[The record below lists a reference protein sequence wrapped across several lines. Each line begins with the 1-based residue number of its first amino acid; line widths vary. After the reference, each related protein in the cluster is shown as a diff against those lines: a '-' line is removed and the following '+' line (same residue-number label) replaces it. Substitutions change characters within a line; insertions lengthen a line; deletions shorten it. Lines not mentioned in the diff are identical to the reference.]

1 SLDLV
6 VIGAYLG
13 RGKRTNVYGAFLLA
27 CYNPEEEKY
36 QTICRIG
43 TGFSDVS
50 LGNHFKFLKEHEIS
64 APRNYYD
71 YDKGA
76 NPDVWFEPVQ
86 VWEVK
91 AADLSI
97 SPIYKAAV
105 GMVDHN
111 KGVSLRFP
119 RFIQVR
125 EDKKAEDATT
135 CEQ

>member
-1 SLDLV
+1 MGDSLDLV

-36 QTICRIG
+36 KTICKIG
-43 TGFSDVS
+43 TGFSDAS
-50 LGNHFKFLKEHEIS
+50 LGDHFKTLKEHEIS
-64 APRNYYD
+64 APRSYYD
-71 YDKGA
+71 YDKGT

-86 VWEVK
+86 VWEIK

-105 GMVDHN
+105 GMV
-111 KGVSLRFP
+111 S
-119 RFIQVR
+119 I
-125 EDKKAEDATT
+125 
-135 CEQ
+135 